1 MAKWSGKIGYI
12 KQEEV
17 EPGVWTD
24 AEVIEHVHYGD
35 TLSDRN
41 LIQQS
46 SDSTNSNISLMN
58 RISIVADKFAI
69 ENFGYMKYAVVKG
82 IKWKITA
89 AEVQHPKLILTIG
102 GLYNGK

>member
-1 MAKWSGKIGYI
+1 MAKWSGIIGYTKI
-12 KQEEV
+12 EEV
-17 EPGVWTD
+17 EPGIWSD
-24 AEVIEHVHYGD
+24 GEVIEHTHYGD
-35 TLSDRN
+35 TISDRN

-46 SDSTNSNISLMN
+46 SDSTNSNISLIN

-82 IKWKITA
+82 VKWKITA
-89 AEVQHPKLILTIG
+89 VEVQHPRFILTTG